1 MNTPSRDES
10 NPAAPELTRRRFILL
25 SAVGLPAG
33 MLALKPAGLL
43 AAETGAA
50 PAGVAGVPWHQ
61 RLRRVGQVNFNERD
75 PVELD
80 VEQWA
85 DYWAGLGVDAV
96 LVSVTGILAF
106 YPTRVPFHR
115 RSRYLGDKDLFG
127 ACVAAAKKRSIRVI
141 ARLSP
146 DLQWEDA
153 LGPHPEWFMRDAAGR
168 FHPHEEEPRLYRTC
182 TFSSYF
188 TEHIPAIMRE
198 VQSNYDVDGLFTNAW
213 PPMDGMP
220 VCHCEQ
226 CRRLPDPKS
235 ADYWQQFTERT
246 VALWKLYDSIA
257 KEKKPDNPFLGNM
270 SAGIRATPKLM
281 RLAQVCQWYNCDN
294 QGRGGEAI
302 PIWGASQQGRVAT
315 AIMKGRTV
323 TNVTGSYATGG
334 GTRWRNTAK
343 SAAEV
348 VIWLDQTVASGM
360 KPWYHWVGGQGGLG
374 EDRRW
379 QEIGRRYMQ
388 WHSRHE
394 AHFTQRKSIANIG
407 VVMGQAS
414 HLFYT
419 PPGEGPMGEFVNG
432 LYYALLEGRFLF
444 DFVHEED
451 LGPDTLAKY
460 SALLLPNIAWLG
472 DRPCAQLRDYA
483 AAGGSVMASFETAMF
498 DDAGRRRPN
507 PGLADLFGI
516 ESVGIVAPPN
526 GNGFYARIDR
536 PHEIL
541 RGFEGTHWLPGGAYR
556 LPVKAQGDPVLS
568 AIPAYTAYPPELS
581 YSPDGKTD
589 GPAMVVREKGASR
602 LVYFSGDIERA
613 SWRSGDTDLGQLLR
627 NGVSWLTRGRQP
639 VTIQGKGVV

>member
-1 MNTPSRDES
+1 MDTS
-10 NPAAPELTRRRFILL
+10 LI
-25 SAVGLPAG
+25 
-33 MLALKPAGLL
+33 
-43 AAETGAA
+43 
-50 PAGVAGVPWHQ
+50 
-61 RLRRVGQVNFNERD
+61 
-75 PVELD
+75 
-80 VEQWA
+80 
-85 DYWAGLGVDAV
+85 
-96 LVSVTGILAF
+96 
-106 YPTRVPFHR
+106 
-115 RSRYLGDKDLFG
+115 
-127 ACVAAAKKRSIRVI
+127 SI
-141 ARLSP
+141 
-146 DLQWEDA
+146 
-153 LGPHPEWFMRDAAGR
+153 
-168 FHPHEEEPRLYRTC
+168 PR
-182 TFSSYF
+182 
-188 TEHIPAIMRE
+188 P
-198 VQSNYDVDGLFTNAW
+198 
-213 PPMDGMP
+213 
-220 VCHCEQ
+220 
-226 CRRLPDPKS
+226 
-235 ADYWQQFTERT
+235 
-246 VALWKLYDSIA
+246 
-257 KEKKPDNPFLGNM
+257 EKKPDNPFLGNM

-639 VTIQGKGVV
+639 VTIQGKGVVECFAWETEPGFAIHVLNYTNPNMHRGWLRENFPIGPQVVRMEVPGGRRVRRVELLRAEHDIAFSQEGGSVTFTIPEVVDCEIAALHV